1 MAQVKVYGL
10 REHLDALTK
19 ARMSG
24 EIHACAV
31 EALGLPE
38 RKRFHRFFPLER
50 EDFFYPESRSE
61 RYTILEFSMFEGRS
75 EGAKKALVRLLYERF
90 GENLGI
96 GPEDLEVA
104 IFESPRANWGIR
116 GLPADEIGL
125 DYTVEV

>member
-10 REHLDALTK
+10 KEHLDAPTK

-31 EALGLPE
+31 ETLGLPE
-38 RKRFHRFFPLER
+38 EKRFHRFFPLER
-50 EDFFYPESRSE
+50 EDFYFPQSRSE
-61 RYTILEFSMFEGRS
+61 RYTILEFGMFEGRT
-75 EGAKKALVRLLYERF
+75 EGTKKALIRLLYRRF
-90 GENLGI
+90 EKNLGI
-96 GPEDLEVA
+96 GPEDLEVT
-104 IFESPRANWGIR
+104 IIESPKANWGIR

>member
-10 REHLDALTK
+10 REHLDAPTK

-38 RKRFHRFFPLER
+38 RKRFHRFFALEK

-61 RYTILEFSMFEGRS
+61 RYTILESSMFEGRS
-75 EGAKKALVRLLYERF
+75 EGAKKALVRLLYKRF

-96 GPEDLEVA
+96 GPEDLKVT
-104 IFESPRANWGIR
+104 IIESPRANWGIR